1 MLTPSLGSNSD
12 FFEFENILMAEGPLV
27 QTSEKGYLGIIPLEM
42 GILSVFYFYFFREG
56 LRVIYNSD
64 ISEKSSPPYRV

>member
-1 MLTPSLGSNSD
+1 
-12 FFEFENILMAEGPLV
+12 MAEGPLV